1 MSQII
6 DPPIASHLSITIY
19 KTSPSYFRIISTI
32 WDMVHY
38 RMLNLKQIENL
49 MSTLVE
55 LTFLGKKSLY
65 FDFFGVVKHP
75 VFDIFSDF
83 KMYSN

>member
-1 MSQII
+1 
-6 DPPIASHLSITIY
+6 
-19 KTSPSYFRIISTI
+19 
-32 WDMVHY
+32 
-38 RMLNLKQIENL
+38 MLNLKQIENL